1 MDTPGISLCMI
12 VRNEA
17 QHLEQCLLS
26 VQGRVSEIIIA
37 DTGSEDNSMAIARR
51 FGARV
56 IRLPWEHD
64 FSKARNHTLQLA
76 SYGWILVLD
85 ADEALADWKLDD
97 LQSLLESERA
107 DGYFLPFIHYVGE
120 GSGREYVTDNVCRL
134 FRNDSRICFSR
145 EHS

>member
-107 DGYFLPFIHYVGE
+107 DGYFLPFYPLCG
-120 GSGREYVTDNVCRL
+120 GGLRA
-134 FRNDSRICFSR
+134 RIRDRQCVPAVP
-145 EHS
+145 